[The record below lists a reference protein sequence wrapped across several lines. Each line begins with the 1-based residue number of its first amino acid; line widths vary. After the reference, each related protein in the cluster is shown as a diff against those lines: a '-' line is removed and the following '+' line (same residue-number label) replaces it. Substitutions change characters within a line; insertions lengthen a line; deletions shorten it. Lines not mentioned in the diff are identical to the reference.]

1 MTLAPDLFAR
11 ELLASLVRTRS
22 VNPRFCGPRS
32 GASDEREIAELLLQT
47 FTDLG
52 LETET
57 VGPSDRPSAIGRLR
71 GRGGQKDGQER
82 GRSLLLNGHLDTVGI
97 ETMED
102 PFSARIDGGR
112 LYGRG
117 SYDMKGG
124 LAAAVAAVRRSQVS
138 GARLRGD
145 VVIAAVADEEDA
157 SLGTQAVVARSDLL
171 KGVTAAVVTEPTEL
185 DLAVAHRGFAWIR
198 ARTTGFACH
207 GSLPERGVDA
217 NRHMGRV
224 IQAIEALDAE
234 RLDRPE
240 HPLLGRPSLHI
251 GQIQGGAGPSI
262 YSPSCELTVELRT
275 LPGESGTGLLHRL
288 DELLE
293 PARREVPRFDAG
305 LELDLERP
313 PLEGRTDGAFTEAVR
328 TAAGTVLDREP
339 PVTGL
344 PFWTDAALIER
355 AGIET
360 VLFGPAGQGAHED
373 VEWVDLASLDALV
386 AILERVI
393 LDVCA

>member
-1 MTLAPDLFAR
+1 MSATRDPYVR

-22 VNPRFCGPRS
+22 INPLFCGPRS
-32 GASDEREIAELLLQT
+32 GESDEREIAGLLLQT
-47 FTDLG
+47 FRDLG

-57 VGPSDRPSAIGRLR
+57 VGPSDRPSVIGRLR
-71 GRGGQKDGQER
+71 GRGGQEGE
-82 GRSLLLNGHLDTVGI
+82 RSLLLNGHFDTVGI

-102 PFSARIDGGR
+102 PFSARIDGDR

-124 LAAAVAAVRRSQVS
+124 LAAAVAAVRRVRES

-145 VVIAAVADEEDA
+145 VVIAAVADEEDT
-157 SLGTQAVVARSDLL
+157 SLGMQAVLAHPGLVDGL
-171 KGVTAAVVTEPTEL
+171 AAAIVTEPTEL
-185 DLAVAHRGFAWIR
+185 ELAVAHRGFAWIR

-224 IQAIEALDAE
+224 IQALEQLDAE
-234 RLDRPE
+234 RLDQPK

-251 GQIQGGAGPSI
+251 GRIEGGLGPSI

-275 LPGESGTGLLHRL
+275 LPGESGAELLHRL

-293 PARREVPRFDAG
+293 PARGEVPRFEAG

-313 PLEGRTDGAFTEAVR
+313 PLEGREDGALTSAVR
-328 TAAGTVLDREP
+328 TAAGTVLDGER

-344 PFWTDAALIER
+344 PFWTDAALIEQ

-360 VLFGPAGQGAHED
+360 VLIGPAGQGAHED
-373 VEWVDLASLDALV
+373 VEWVDLASVDALV

-393 LDVCA
+393 LSVCA